1 MKGIKGASFGVR
13 FYRRAGTKTA
23 TNDIGHDMA
32 DAEIANAV
40 ESLDELEQAM
50 SRPRLPQDS
59 EERTTMTDIPPQNTK
74 FVMTRDAGASVKAI
88 SPEKTEISARREAQE
103 KALWIAAKNGDCGR
117 IRLLVMEGV
126 DLEARD
132 SQGRTA
138 INIATQYNQQAVIK
152 TLLAAKEMRRMAA
165 LGELPKTAFFAK
177 FAKTGTE
184 NR

>member
-1 MKGIKGASFGVR
+1 MKGVKGASFGVR
-13 FYRRAGTKTA
+13 FYRRAGA
-23 TNDIGHDMA
+23 RVEANDMVEAEAANTPESI
-32 DAEIANAV
+32 DA
-40 ESLDELEQAM
+40 LEQAM
-50 SRPRLPQDS
+50 NRPRVSQDS
-59 EERTTMTDIPPQNTK
+59 EERTTMTDIPPQNVK
-74 FVMTRDAGASVKAI
+74 FVMKRDTSASVKAT
-88 SPEKTEISARREAQE
+88 SPEKAEISAKREAQE
-103 KALWIAAKNGDCGR
+103 KALWIAARSGDCGR

-165 LGELPKTAFFAK
+165 LGELPQTAFFAK
-177 FAKTGTE
+177 FAKTATD